1 MLRGLFIL
9 LCLCLGTWSTAQTK
23 GEPEKSIEQGPLENR
38 VKTLASIQPGL
49 GTVMH
54 EMGYR
59 FTNIYWAANGGNW
72 GLAQYQLKELLEAQE
87 VGEITRPQ
95 HAPML
100 KANEKTYLAPLAQA
114 IEKQDINQF
123 NHRFSAAV
131 NGCNACHTALG
142 YGFILFKVPKLPKQ
156 EFLDFSLKTDP
167 KR

>member
-1 MLRGLFIL
+1 
-9 LCLCLGTWSTAQTK
+9 
-23 GEPEKSIEQGPLENR
+23 
-38 VKTLASIQPGL
+38 
-49 GTVMH
+49 MH
-54 EMGYR
+54 EMAYR
-59 FTNIYWAANGGNW
+59 LTNIYWAANGGNW

-100 KANEKTYLAPLAQA
+100 KANEQTYLAPLAQA

-123 NHRFSAAV
+123 NHRLSAAV
-131 NGCNACHTALG
+131 TGCNTCHAALG
-142 YGFILFKVPKLPKQ
+142 YGFIRFKVSKLPKE